1 LLEEI
6 PELLKKKKIEEKE
19 DYDDH
24 EEDNHGHNYDS
35 LFNDQ

>member
-19 DYDDH
+19 DYDDVH
-24 EEDNHGHNYDS
+24 EAQGHNFDL
-35 LFNDQ
+35 LFND